1 MSPSKYGTSVF
12 VVLHNGVIL
21 STVFCY
27 CFSVC
32 TSHYVCIL
40 DLSRICI
47 HLFSFFLY
55 VVEEAAPPL
64 PGSSVVHHVQE
75 NGVSTAGKA
84 IPPVVEKPKRSG
96 PTRGIEDVR
105 PSVES
110 LLNELESSVPAP
122 Q

>member
-1 MSPSKYGTSVF
+1 MSPSNYGTSVF
-12 VVLHNGVIL
+12 VVWCH
-21 STVFCY
+21 SF
-27 CFSVC
+27 
-32 TSHYVCIL
+32 HCIL
-40 DLSRICI
+40 L
-47 HLFSFFLY
+47 LFQCLHFTLCMHFRSKQDMHSSFFLY
-55 VVEEAAPPL
+55 AVEEAAPPL
-64 PGSSVVHHVQE
+64 PGSSIVHHVQE